1 MNFTKNV
8 LALLRVSGGVFTD
21 FGKGFSDR
29 WSEGKES
36 GEGVI
41 GRVFGSL
48 GAGLESAVDSP
59 NLKGTIE
66 WLTSENNGFY
76 KKLDSQYKNKL

>member
-1 MNFTKNV
+1 M
-8 LALLRVSGGVFTD
+8 ALLRVSGGVFTD
-21 FGKGFSDR
+21 FGKGFSGR

-48 GAGLESAVDSP
+48 GAGLESAVDLP
-59 NLKGTIE
+59 NLKNTIE
-66 WLTSENNGFY
+66 WLTS
-76 KKLDSQYKNKL
+76 